1 MRELLRAERLF
12 DMNRSIAAAIF
23 EGKGYPW
30 EVLPEIG
37 EFVVRL
43 GQSLSED
50 EYERAG
56 KDIWIARD
64 AAVAPTVS
72 ITGPV
77 IIDHEAELRHCA
89 FIRGK
94 AVIGKNCVVG
104 NSVEIKNAILFDN
117 AQVPHFNYVGD
128 SVLGYRA
135 HMGAGAVTSN
145 VKSDKSL
152 VTVRTDDR
160 IIATNLRKFGAM
172 LGDHVEV
179 GCNSVL
185 CPGAV
190 IGRCTTVYPTSC
202 VRGFVPEHS
211 VYKGADRIVP
221 KWDETKKDGK

>member
-64 AAVAPTVS
+64 AVIAPTVS

-160 IIATNLRKFGAM
+160 VISTNLR
-172 LGDHVEV
+172 
-179 GCNSVL
+179 
-185 CPGAV
+185 
-190 IGRCTTVYPTSC
+190 
-202 VRGFVPEHS
+202 
-211 VYKGADRIVP
+211 
-221 KWDETKKDGK
+221 